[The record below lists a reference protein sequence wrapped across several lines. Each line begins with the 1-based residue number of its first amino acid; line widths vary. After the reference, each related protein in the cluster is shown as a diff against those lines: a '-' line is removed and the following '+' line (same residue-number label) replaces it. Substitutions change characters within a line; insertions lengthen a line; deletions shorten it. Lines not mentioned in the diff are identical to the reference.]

1 MKKLFQISFVFLFL
15 MLNFGIII
23 NKHYSGDELF
33 SMALFGEAESC
44 CDGPCNCCHN
54 ETIII
59 QFSADYLFSPTN
71 VLEPT
76 FTITE
81 LFTENVGELVLQ
93 IENTEDFNN
102 VFIDERIHPPG
113 VSRFLSQIQTY
124 LL

>member
-1 MKKLFQISFVFLFL
+1 

-23 NKHYSGDELF
+23 NKHYSGSELF

-71 VLEPT
+71 VLEPK
-76 FTITE
+76 FNITE
-81 LFTENVGELVLQ
+81 LLPVNIGELIPHL
-93 IENTEDFNN
+93 EKADDFNN
-102 VFIDERIHPPG
+102 EYIDERIHPPG
-113 VSRFLSQIQTY
+113 VSRFLSQIQTFR
-124 LL
+124 L